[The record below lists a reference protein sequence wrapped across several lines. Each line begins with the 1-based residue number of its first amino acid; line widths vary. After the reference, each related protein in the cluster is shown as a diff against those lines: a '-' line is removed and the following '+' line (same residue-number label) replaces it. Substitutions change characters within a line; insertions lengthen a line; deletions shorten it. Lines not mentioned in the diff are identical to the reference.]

1 MRLFVCGIIA
11 AAAMLCFGS
20 CLSFAREAEN
30 IQTGT
35 DAEEEMSVFS
45 AESRVED
52 VVRALLFAPYGR
64 LLFPVQSGYMDGDT
78 LGSLRLT

>member
-1 MRLFVCGIIA
+1 MRERSGDGMRLFVCSIIA

-35 DAEEEMSVFS
+35 DAAAYTGDPQKRTGGRDRSV
-45 AESRVED
+45 
-52 VVRALLFAPYGR
+52 
-64 LLFPVQSGYMDGDT
+64 
-78 LGSLRLT
+78 